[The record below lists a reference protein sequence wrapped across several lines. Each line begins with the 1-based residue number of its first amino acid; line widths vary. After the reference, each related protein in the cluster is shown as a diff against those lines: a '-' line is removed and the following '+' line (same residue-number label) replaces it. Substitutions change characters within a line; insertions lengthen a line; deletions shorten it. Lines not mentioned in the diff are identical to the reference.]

1 MSEQTHLN
9 KLSLII
15 PVFNEEVFLKENISS
30 FTSLQNIEII
40 FVDGGS
46 GDSTRQILENH
57 GLKVILS
64 PVASRSYQMN
74 LGARLATGNILLF
87 LHGDS
92 LLPNNYFED
101 INFILSQ
108 NRVIAGAF
116 NLKIN
121 HDSLSLYLISVLVK
135 LRSHLFSLPYGDQ
148 GFFLKKETFET
159 VGGFPEIAIM
169 EDFAFIKKLQKM
181 GKIKIAHSSV
191 TTSARRWQKLG
202 IFKTTMINQIMIL
215 GYYLKINPDKLAQFY
230 RDWKKS

>member
-1 MSEQTHLN
+1 MMKKNSQFPLLIYFEMSEQTHLN

-57 GLKVILS
+57 GLKIILS

-148 GFFLKKETFET
+148 GFFLKK
-159 VGGFPEIAIM
+159 
-169 EDFAFIKKLQKM
+169 KKLLKP
-181 GKIKIAHSSV
+181 SEV
-191 TTSARRWQKLG
+191 FLKLPLW
-202 IFKTTMINQIMIL
+202 KTL
-215 GYYLKINPDKLAQFY
+215 PSLRSY
-230 RDWKKS
+230 KKWAK